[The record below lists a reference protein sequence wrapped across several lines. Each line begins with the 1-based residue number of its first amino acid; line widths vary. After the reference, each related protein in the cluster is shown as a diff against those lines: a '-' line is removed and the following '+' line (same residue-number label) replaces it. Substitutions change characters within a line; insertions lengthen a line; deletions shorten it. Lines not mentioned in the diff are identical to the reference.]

1 MISVD
6 LWPTHISQLLSWCL
20 HVEPRFIPAYGHQDL
35 IILHPKISRLAKQAS
50 TCSHADRDEQPTASC
65 VKGGGR
71 EGRAFF
77 YEVWVSSSPVWGWGA
92 AAGEPRPGTLA
103 AASGP
108 APEAAPH
115 TAAPPADC
123 SAALADCSSLE
134 WHESELELY
143 FNDCHH
149 GALFS
154 TEAQRWN
161 SQFKNVGRRC
171 SLSSAVSGIDSA
183 SRVWRSDRRLFH
195 SSFEGKTTKTF
206 LLKPA
211 NSCSLYRRAEKRML
225 HWKVGRRQW
234 QHAKIQYFFFF
245 FLHPYLIKNVIARSP
260 WSQFDQICQTLSSL
274 LQLVLPLFN
283 GLKTQTHSE
292 PYPWSAHWILIIT
305 VCLSR
310 RQQLDLQSYMRAV
323 PLFPTICSV
332 CLDVA
337 SCEF

>member
-6 LWPTHISQLLSWCL
+6 LCTTHISQLLSWCL
-20 HVEPRFIPAYGHQDL
+20 HVESCFIAAYGHQNL
-35 IILHPKISRLAKQAS
+35 IILHPKISHLAKQAS
-50 TCSHADRDEQPTASC
+50 SCSHADRDEQPTASC
-65 VKGGGR
+65 VKGEGR

-92 AAGEPRPGTLA
+92 AAGEPRLGTLA

-134 WHESELELY
+134 WHESELQLY
-143 FNDCHH
+143 FDDCHH
-149 GALFS
+149 GVLFS

-161 SQFKNVGRRC
+161 SKFKNVGRRC
-171 SLSSAVSGIDSA
+171 SLSSAVSGIDSP

-206 LLKPA
+206 LLKLA

-234 QHAKIQYFFFF
+234 QHAKIQYL
-245 FLHPYLIKNVIARSP
+245 FLHPYLIKNVIARSLC
-260 WSQFDQICQTLSSL
+260 SQFDQICQALSSL

-283 GLKTQTHSE
+283 GLKTQTH
-292 PYPWSAHWILIIT
+292 L
-305 VCLSR
+305 
-310 RQQLDLQSYMRAV
+310 
-323 PLFPTICSV
+323 
-332 CLDVA
+332 
-337 SCEF
+337 